1 MDHYGEL
8 LKQGKVDRVRDRLVA
23 SVVRMQMITRRKVRH
38 QTAGMLRSRTIA
50 SKSMTPS
57 NEPLLRMLAASL
69 PSTPSNNLL
78 GSHLHTA

>member
-38 QTAGMLRSRTIA
+38 QTAGMLRVAHDRVEVDD
-50 SKSMTPS
+50 PS

>member
-38 QTAGMLRSRTIA
+38 QTAGMLRVAHDRVEVDDPVKRTAATDACRIA
-50 SKSMTPS
+50 SFDS
-57 NEPLLRMLAASL
+57 E
-69 PSTPSNNLL
+69 
-78 GSHLHTA
+78 